1 MLKWKKGSLT
11 LNAQHRPQRNQN
23 NNNRGN
29 SRVGMKTEGL
39 VHNGRPAKWK
49 KAEKQ
54 ERDEKWRGKN
64 RAESH
69 LVWTM
74 GSTGGCGSLGKVEL
88 LLSIWIII
96 IINNIYKY
104 I

>member
-64 RAESH
+64 RAVTPGVDDGEHRRMWKS
-69 LVWTM
+69 
-74 GSTGGCGSLGKVEL
+74 GKGG
-88 LLSIWIII
+88 II
-96 IINNIYKY
+96 IINMNNYY
-104 I
+104 